1 MSKRIVCAAIRNSKG
16 RIITGAR
23 HYDGIMHTTLN
34 YCTDHLDWE
43 DPSQITQGFIDQRGN
58 FLTREEA
65 FDIAEANEQI
75 IRLCGNEDKRKLC
88 SENLY

>member
-1 MSKRIVCAAIRNSKG
+1 MTKRIVCAAIRNSKG
-16 RIITGAR
+16 RIIVGAR

-34 YCTDHLDWE
+34 YSTDYADWE
-43 DPSQITQGFIDQRGN
+43 DHSQITQGFIDQRGN

-65 FDIAEANEQI
+65 FDIAEENGQI
-75 IRLCGNEDKRKLC
+75 IRLCGSEDRRKLY

>member
-1 MSKRIVCAAIRNSKG
+1 MNKRVVCAAIRNKKNG

-23 HYDGIMHTTLN
+23 HYDSLMIATIN
-34 YCTDHLDWE
+34 YSKEDWDKPRDVE
-43 DPSQITQGFIDQRGN
+43 QGFIDQYGN

-65 FDIAEANEQI
+65 FIIASENNQI
-75 IRLCGNEDKRKLC
+75 IRKCGSEHSGKLY